1 MSQKIMPFGISLKIL
16 NKGKNR
22 GFFSSFIF
30 KSVAPI
36 SNKTSGHFRSDVLNC
51 RRRPHKKLSELFFI
65 SKMRI
70 IFTSFTSKNERSSM
84 DKLVWHIFLRQHLK
98 RI

>member
-1 MSQKIMPFGISLKIL
+1 LELALKFL
-16 NKGKNR
+16 TKGKI
-22 GFFSSFIF
+22 GDFFHHLFS
-30 KSVAPI
+30 
-36 SNKTSGHFRSDVLNC
+36 RVLLQFLTRPLAILEAMC
-51 RRRPHKKLSELFFI
+51 SIVEGGPHKKLSELFFI